1 MNKVAIAGVGMSQF
15 GKQIGR
21 GLRSL
26 SLEAVDLA
34 MKSSGLEFGDIQRVY
49 FGNAIAG
56 TVVQQDMIKAQVVFR
71 HHPVAGVPM
80 INVENACASGGSAF
94 LLAVEAVASGCVDVA
109 LAVGTEQMH
118 HLDRSRSFNALRG
131 STDIDEI
138 GEVEPGSISANSI
151 LMDFYAGVAQSYL
164 DRFGATVED
173 FARVAVKN
181 RLHASHNPL
190 AYLRTPQTIEDVLRA
205 RVIVPPLTLPM
216 CSPVTDGSAAIVV
229 CSLEKAKTLD
239 VPAVLIRACMNA
251 SGSGGHPVDAA
262 AQQAYAF
269 SGLGPQDCDL
279 FELHDAAAPAEL
291 MQYHEIGLCPV
302 GEGAKL
308 LRDGVTQLGGRY
320 PVNTSGGLLS
330 RGHPLG
336 ATGCAQI
343 YELVTQLRGEAGAR
357 QVEYARLAMAING
370 GGWLD
375 GSYALAI
382 ATILERL

>member
-1 MNKVAIAGVGMSQF
+1 MRQVAIAGVGMSQF

-26 SLEAVDLA
+26 SFDAVNEAFR
-34 MKSSGLEFGDIQRVY
+34 SSGLAHGDVERIY

-56 TVVQQDMIKAQVVFR
+56 TVVQQDMIKGQVVFR
-71 HHPVAGVPM
+71 HHELGHVPL

-94 LLAVEAVASGCVDVA
+94 LLAVEAVASGAADVV
-109 LAVGTEQMH
+109 LAVGTEQMN
-118 HLDRSRSFNALRG
+118 HLDRTRAFNALRG

-138 GEVEPGSISANSI
+138 GEVEPGSTSANSI

-164 DRFGATVED
+164 DRYGAGVED

-181 RLHASHNPL
+181 RQHATLNPL
-190 AYLRTPQTIEDVLRA
+190 AHMRTPQTLDDVLKA
-205 RVIVPPLTLPM
+205 RTIVAPLTLPM
-216 CSPVTDGSAAIVV
+216 CSPVTDGSAAILV
-229 CSLEKAKTLD
+229 CSLERARQLS
-239 VPAVLIRACMNA
+239 VPQILIRACVNA
-251 SGSGGHPVDAA
+251 SGAAGRPVADAA
-262 AQQAYAF
+262 MKAF
-269 SGLGPQDCDL
+269 ELAGLGAPDCDV

-291 MQYHEIGLCPV
+291 MQYHEIGLCPQ
-302 GEGAKL
+302 GEGYQL
-308 LRDGVTQLGGRY
+308 VRDGTTSLGGRF

-330 RGHPLG
+330 RGHALG

-343 YELVTQLRGEAGAR
+343 CELVLQLRGEAGAR
-357 QVEYARLAMAING
+357 QVEAAKLAMAVNG

-382 ATILERL
+382 TTILERL